1 MEVNKWLAIGIL
13 LPILM
18 LVIPNVYASES
29 NDKRDSDGYS
39 NGSDA
44 ASRATVYDV
53 TCDPNNQFTSGGGH
67 SPTYCNGWTN
77 GYNAEWNNLHP
88 TSTGS
93 SVQPSANNFTQP
105 SANTANNFT
114 QPTTPNTSLVCNS
127 AVCDNSQ
134 FNQFGFDYD
143 VNPLNIHIHK
153 HSGVW
158 HNERGVFVPWS
169 VLCNQG
175 QTYLIQSCSD
185 LIDSRGTLTQAGDRA
200 VECITNGAIITI
212 AANTFHLPLDLV
224 KSALG
229 ALAPMTGCDGIV
241 NLNTIQTGPQVQSLL
256 NMLSNAVK

>member
-1 MEVNKWLAIGIL
+1 LITSNSTSLAG
-13 LPILM
+13 LPAHD
-18 LVIPNVYASES
+18 LVYTATQTGHDLKFMQIFTIKES
-29 NDKRDSDGYS
+29 KDFVITFGTLSTAFS
-39 NGSDA
+39 N
-44 ASRATVYDV
+44 YL
-53 TCDPNNQFTSGGGH
+53 
-67 SPTYCNGWTN
+67 PTIQKMINSF
-77 GYNAEWNNLHP
+77 EF
-88 TSTGS
+88 
-93 SVQPSANNFTQP
+93 V
-105 SANTANNFT
+105 
-114 QPTTPNTSLVCNS
+114 PTTNAQSQASNTSLVCNS

-175 QTYLIQSCSD
+175 QGYLVQSCSD
-185 LIDSRGTLTQAGDRA
+185 LIDSSGALTQAGDRA
-200 VECITNGAIITI
+200 VGCITNGAIITI

-229 ALAPMTGCDGIV
+229 AIAPMTGCDGIV

-256 NMLSNAVK
+256 TTLSNAVK